1 MLSRTTLFIRPVL
14 KYFKKDFENNFI
26 LNFFNEYKVD
36 KKRLKALPKTRF
48 PQPKKPPTKLIMTA
62 EILCETSV
70 IPFSLKKPSLVKKAE
85 VSCQKPKKK
94 IMKGHKK
101 K

>member
-1 MLSRTTLFIRPVL
+1 MLFRTTLFISPLL
-14 KYFKKDFENNFI
+14 KYFEKDSENEFKFT
-26 LNFFNEYKVD
+26 FFNEYKVD

-48 PQPKKPPTKLIMTA
+48 PQPKKPPSKFIMMA
-62 EILCETSV
+62 EMLCRTSV
-70 IPFSLKKPSLVKKAE
+70 TPFSLKKPSLVKKAE